1 MFSRSVYKLTF
12 LVLRLLVFQV
22 STTATSVPELTLG
35 DFLVHST
42 LPLDYFDGT
51 ITGGQTTTVPW
62 APTDENLIV
71 NITIT
76 QGEPAY
82 VGWTFPSVEGT
93 PDGGTIFDGFAKN
106 ITVFYTPPTGSEKMV
121 FSYSTGPD
129 TTNFCGMLSGLALSG
144 LIGSD
149 DLEFGTYEAR
159 WIVEFGQSIE
169 PDAPIDPDSGCG
181 AEAFN
186 ITTVEFERTWEVVK
200 AA

>member
-1 MFSRSVYKLTF
+1 MIAVPPLYLSHNCQLLSRSVWFQTNGPSFFSWCLVVCLVTYLSASPIIESVYKLTF

-121 FSYSTGPD
+121 FSYSNGP
-129 TTNFCGMLSGLALSG
+129 
-144 LIGSD
+144 
-149 DLEFGTYEAR
+149 R
-159 WIVEFGQSIE
+159 HH
-169 PDAPIDPDSGCG
+169 
-181 AEAFN
+181 
-186 ITTVEFERTWEVVK
+186 
-200 AA
+200 